1 MKSTQLLLVPVGLHD
16 FLIFPDRTA
25 HAWSVE
31 AGNMF
36 GLSLFRPSR
45 QSIISTSGRTISI
58 KCRIPGQTKTIKSL
72 PNAMPPPPAPL
83 AGMTLIGA
91 LHARCFFFNR
101 VFRQE
106 RFKRFLWLLGSL
118 ITNGAT
124 LRKCY
129 LFSCRCKNV
138 PYRQM
143 FKTAFLQ
150 KKMSTTW
157 KLYDRFFLILE
168 NKPQSSLVLYLK
180 VWSRSWRTKCWSGL
194 TVKCNAN
201 AKRICESWRTNRG
214 RVSRLSTDYLH
225 PQGLFLPNALL
236 QETE

>member
-1 MKSTQLLLVPVGLHD
+1 MREAWKRETCSVSVFFVRVGSQLSPRRGEQYQSNAVSQGKQ
-16 FLIFPDRTA
+16 
-25 HAWSVE
+25 
-31 AGNMF
+31 
-36 GLSLFRPSR
+36 R
-45 QSIISTSGRTISI
+45 QSNPYPMP
-58 KCRIPGQTKTIKSL
+58 CL
-72 PNAMPPPPAPL
+72 PPPPPPCRHDIDRCI
-83 AGMTLIGA
+83 TCA
-91 LHARCFFFNR
+91 LFFFNR

-180 VWSRSWRTKCWSGL
+180 V
-194 TVKCNAN
+194 
-201 AKRICESWRTNRG
+201 
-214 RVSRLSTDYLH
+214 
-225 PQGLFLPNALL
+225 
-236 QETE
+236 

>member
-1 MKSTQLLLVPVGLHD
+1 MISWSFQSVRRMREAWKRETCSVSVFFVRVGSQLSPRRGEQYQSN
-16 FLIFPDRTA
+16 
-25 HAWSVE
+25 SVSQ
-31 AGNMF
+31 GKQ
-36 GLSLFRPSR
+36 R
-45 QSIISTSGRTISI
+45 QSNPYPMP
-58 KCRIPGQTKTIKSL
+58 CL
-72 PNAMPPPPAPL
+72 PPPPRPPCRHDIDRCITCPL
-83 AGMTLIGA
+83 
-91 LHARCFFFNR
+91 FFFNR

>member
-1 MKSTQLLLVPVGLHD
+1 MISWSFQTVRRMREAWKRETCSVSVFFVRVGSQLSPRRG
-16 FLIFPDRTA
+16 
-25 HAWSVE
+25 E
-31 AGNMF
+31 QY
-36 GLSLFRPSR
+36 
-45 QSIISTSGRTISI
+45 QS
-58 KCRIPGQTKTIKSL
+58 
-72 PNAMPPPPAPL
+72 NAVSQGKQRRSNPYPMPCLPPPRPPCRHDIDRCI
-83 AGMTLIGA
+83 TCA
-91 LHARCFFFNR
+91 LFFFNR

>member
-1 MKSTQLLLVPVGLHD
+1 MKRGSGKHVRSQSFSSESAVKYLHVGENNINQMPYPRANKDNQIPTQC
-16 FLIFPDRTA
+16 
-25 HAWSVE
+25 HAS
-31 AGNMF
+31 
-36 GLSLFRPSR
+36 
-45 QSIISTSGRTISI
+45 
-58 KCRIPGQTKTIKSL
+58 
-72 PNAMPPPPAPL
+72 PPPPPAPPAPL

-91 LHARCFFFNR
+91 LHARCFFFNP

-106 RFKRFLWLLGSL
+106 RFKRFLWLLASL

-157 KLYDRFFLILE
+157 KLYDRFFLILA

-180 VWSRSWRTKCWSGL
+180 V
-194 TVKCNAN
+194 
-201 AKRICESWRTNRG
+201 
-214 RVSRLSTDYLH
+214 
-225 PQGLFLPNALL
+225 
-236 QETE
+236 

>member
-1 MKSTQLLLVPVGLHD
+1 MKSTQLSLVPVGLHD

-45 QSIISTSGRTISI
+45 QSNISTSGRTISI

-72 PNAMPPPPAPL
+72 PNAMPPPAPL

-106 RFKRFLWLLGSL
+106 RFKRFLWLLASL

-129 LFSCRCKNV
+129 LFSCSCKNV

-150 KKMSTTW
+150 QKKSTTW
-157 KLYDRFFLILE
+157 KLYDRFFLILA

-194 TVKCNAN
+194 IVKCNAN

-225 PQGLFLPNALL
+225 PQGLFFPNALL

>member
-1 MKSTQLLLVPVGLHD
+1 MKRGSGKHVRSQSFSSESAVNYLHVGENNINQMPYPRANKDNQIPTQC
-16 FLIFPDRTA
+16 
-25 HAWSVE
+25 HAS
-31 AGNMF
+31 
-36 GLSLFRPSR
+36 
-45 QSIISTSGRTISI
+45 
-58 KCRIPGQTKTIKSL
+58 
-72 PNAMPPPPAPL
+72 PPPRPPCRHDIDRCI
-83 AGMTLIGA
+83 TCA
-91 LHARCFFFNR
+91 LFFFNR

-180 VWSRSWRTKCWSGL
+180 V
-194 TVKCNAN
+194 
-201 AKRICESWRTNRG
+201 
-214 RVSRLSTDYLH
+214 
-225 PQGLFLPNALL
+225 
-236 QETE
+236 